1 MDYIHNFID
10 GLATVASPYA
20 LLAAM
25 VGTLIGF
32 IAGALPGMTATAAI
46 AIALPL
52 TFGMDPIVGIIVLV
66 SIYYAA
72 SFGGAVPA
80 ILVNTPGDNPAVITA
95 FEGHKL
101 TLQGRA
107 TSTMRAAFIASFAGG
122 TLGLVLV
129 VFSAP
134 ALAERALNFGPPE
147 YFLIM
152 VLGVTSVLAVGGT
165 SIIKGLISVLLG
177 AIVGLV
183 GMNPLHGAMRLTFGQ
198 YQLME
203 GIPFVVVALA
213 LFCVAVAVV
222 NLDTRGERPLKPE
235 NSTSRHLWPDKTERG
250 LMVPA
255 CLRGSAVGFVV
266 GVLPG
271 AGPTIASF
279 LAYSVAKMSAPRD
292 RAAVFGNGA
301 IEGVAAAES
310 ANNAACSGSLV
321 PMLSLGIPGSAG
333 TAVLLGALLMFGLRP
348 GPLLFTNHPDVAYG
362 VLASVLIGTTFMLI
376 VGLILPPLLS
386 HLLRIPSSV
395 LFPAILIVAVAGTY
409 SINNDI
415 FPVYLLWILGIGGYL
430 LTKVGVPAPPAIL
443 TAVLTPLMETNFM
456 QSLTMS
462 RGAISIFVTR
472 PISLVLL
479 IVCIGFIVLPP
490 ILMRRR
496 GSKSEQPI

>member
-1 MDYIHNFID
+1 MDYIDQFIG
-10 GLATVASPYA
+10 GLVTVASPYA
-20 LLAAM
+20 LMAAII
-25 VGTLIGF
+25 GTLIGF
-32 IAGALPGMTATAAI
+32 LAGALPGMTATAAI

-52 TFGMDPIVGIIVLV
+52 TFGMDPIVGIVTLV

-95 FEGHKL
+95 LEGYRL
-101 TLQGRA
+101 TLQGKA
-107 TSTMRAAFIASFAGG
+107 TSTMRVAFIASFIGG

-129 VFSAP
+129 VFAAP
-134 ALAERALNFGPPE
+134 ALAELALNFGPPE

-152 VLGVTSVLAVGGT
+152 LLGITSVLAVG
-165 SIIKGLISVLLG
+165 SSSLFKGLISAILG

-183 GMNPLHGAMRLTFGQ
+183 GMNPLHGAMRMTFGK

-213 LFCVAVAVV
+213 LFCIAVAIMG
-222 NLDTRGERPLKPE
+222 LDQRKTQQLVKKDLGVQQ
-235 NSTSRHLWPDKTERG
+235 LWPDRKEVG
-250 LMVPA
+250 LMVPSV
-255 CLRGSAVGFVV
+255 LRGSAVGFVV

-279 LAYSVAKMSAPRD
+279 LAYSITRMSASPE
-292 RAAVFGNGA
+292 RAPVFGNGA

-310 ANNAACSGSLV
+310 ANNASCSGSLV

-348 GPLLFTNHPDVAYG
+348 GPLLFTNHPDVAYA

-386 HLLRIPSSV
+386 HILKIPGSV
-395 LFPAILIVAVAGTY
+395 LFPGILIIAVAGTY

-415 FPVYLLWILGIGGYL
+415 FPVYLLWILGIAGYL
-430 LTKVGVPAPPAIL
+430 LARMDVPAPPAIL
-443 TAVLTPLMETNFM
+443 TAVLMPLMETNFM

-462 RGAISIFVTR
+462 RGSMGIFVTR
-472 PISLVLL
+472 PISLVLVV
-479 IVCIGFIVLPP
+479 VCIVFIVLPP
-490 ILMRRR
+490 LLMRRKLR
-496 GSKSEQPI
+496 GTLPTP

>member
-1 MDYIHNFID
+1 MDYLQQFFG
-10 GLATVASPYA
+10 GLVTVSTPYA

-25 VGTLIGF
+25 LGTLVGF
-32 IAGALPGMTATAAI
+32 VAGALPGMTATAAI

-52 TFGMDPIVGIIVLV
+52 TFGMDPVVGIVTLV

-95 FEGHKL
+95 IEGYQL
-101 TLQGRA
+101 TLKGRA
-107 TSTMRAAFIASFAGG
+107 TSTMRVAFMSSFIGG

-129 VFSAP
+129 IFLAP
-134 ALAERALNFGPPE
+134 ALAELALNFGPPE

-152 VLGVTSVLAVGGT
+152 FLGITSVLAVASDSVFKG
-165 SIIKGLISVLLG
+165 IISAFLG

-183 GMNPLHGAMRLTFGQ
+183 GMHPLYGAMRMTFGQ

-213 LFCVAVAVV
+213 LFCIAVAVRG
-222 NLDTRGERPLKPE
+222 LDTWSDRQIDAQDHGPQQQ
-235 NSTSRHLWPDKTERG
+235 WPDRTEVK

-255 CLRGSAVGFVV
+255 VFRGSAVGFFI

-279 LAYSVAKMSAPRD
+279 LAYSVARMSASPE
-292 RAAVFGNGA
+292 RAKVFGKGA
-301 IEGVAAAES
+301 IEGVATAES
-310 ANNAACSGSLV
+310 ANNSACSGSLV

-348 GPLLFTNHPDVAYG
+348 GPLLFTNSPEIAYA
-362 VLASVLIGTTFMLI
+362 VLASVLIGTTFMLV
-376 VGLILPPLLS
+376 VGLVLPPLMS
-386 HLLRIPSSV
+386 YILRVPNSA
-395 LFPAILIVAVAGTY
+395 LFPGILVVAVAGTY

-415 FPVYLLWILGIGGYL
+415 YPVYLLWMLGIAGYL
-430 LTKVGVPAPPAIL
+430 LAKMDVPAPPAIL
-443 TAVLTPLMETNFM
+443 TAVLMPMMETDFM
-456 QSLTMS
+456 QALTMS
-462 RGAISIFVTR
+462 HGSMSIFVNR
-472 PISLVLL
+472 PISLLLL
-479 IVCIGFIVLPP
+479 IVCIIFVVLPP
-490 ILMRRR
+490 LLMRRR
-496 GSKSEQPI
+496 RRRLRPSA